1 MSDDDLS
8 DLTRRGAV
16 RRLFPNEAERAE
28 DEAAQAAA
36 DTDAP
41 NQPAE
46 RILFTHG
53 GKNYADPTDAQFNS
67 GQYIE
72 FYSFSKKQSVKFKAF
87 LTDYSDTF
95 TPKFNQAEV
104 VGRMDPISIY
114 KNTTREVTISWSV
127 PAASS
132 SESILNLKRC
142 SDLMSMTYPTFRRRS
157 PATPPLFKIK
167 VMNLLRNPHNPDGD
181 ARLSGVPGVIS
192 NFSFVPNFEAGFYE
206 STNGEIFPMSFDLTC
221 TISVIHDHTLGFD
234 AQSNPRTAG
243 FPYLI
248 RKPADQSTGQS
259 PDLSAES
266 LAAIDQAT
274 GAGQSASQRDLAGD
288 AEEMTSAMT
297 PEGGES

>member
-1 MSDDDLS
+1 MSDED
-8 DLTRRGAV
+8 AQ
-16 RRLFPNEAERAE
+16 RAE
-28 DEAAQAAA
+28 EEAARAAA

-41 NQPAE
+41 DQPAE
-46 RILFTHG
+46 RIFATHG
-53 GKNYADPTDAQFNS
+53 GKNYADPTDAQLNA

-87 LTDYSDTF
+87 LTDYTDTF
-95 TPKFNQAEV
+95 TPQFNQTEV
-104 VGRMDPISIY
+104 IGRMDPISIY
-114 KNTTREVTISWSV
+114 KNTKRDVSISWSV

-142 SDLMSMTYPTFRRRS
+142 SDLMSMTYPTFRGRT

-167 VMNLLRNPHNPDGD
+167 VMNLLRSPQNPDGD

-206 STNGEIFPMSFDLTC
+206 STRGEIYPMSFDLTC
-221 TISVIHDHTLGFD
+221 TISIIHDHALGFD
-234 AQSNPRTAG
+234 SESSPRTEG
-243 FPYLI
+243 FPYRI

-259 PDLSAES
+259 PDSAAES
-266 LAAIDQAT
+266 SKAEQQGS
-274 GAGQSASQRDLAGD
+274 GAGSSAADRDRSAD
-288 AEEMTSAMT
+288 NAEMTSAMT